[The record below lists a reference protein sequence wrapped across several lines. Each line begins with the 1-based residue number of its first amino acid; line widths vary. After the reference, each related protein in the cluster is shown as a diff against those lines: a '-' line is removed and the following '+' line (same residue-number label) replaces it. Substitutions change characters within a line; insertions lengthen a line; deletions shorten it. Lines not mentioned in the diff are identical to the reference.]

1 MQRLPTRWTRAQI
14 AQYEAGY
21 EMGEHD
27 ARLKATGGTIRPPQS
42 TRPSGDLCPVRLGF
56 DRASNR
62 LTLWREYYVRLNKQK
77 SSLHLH

>member
-42 TRPSGDLCPVRLGF
+42 TRPSGDLCPVFLGWF
-56 DRASNR
+56 DALVDSDSDNWV
-62 LTLWREYYVRLNKQK
+62 LIEQVTA
-77 SSLHLH
+77 